1 MSKPCAVAIPATP
14 CPTMRQSLRPS
25 GTLPEG
31 DCSPRCHGSSFLC
44 HDPAAR
50 LIPCGHARPPG
61 V

>member
-1 MSKPCAVAIPATP
+1 MSKPSDAAFLAVQHPA
-14 CPTMRQSLRPS
+14 MRQYLRPS
-25 GTLPEG
+25 GKLPED

-50 LIPCGHARPPG
+50 LSPCGHARPPG